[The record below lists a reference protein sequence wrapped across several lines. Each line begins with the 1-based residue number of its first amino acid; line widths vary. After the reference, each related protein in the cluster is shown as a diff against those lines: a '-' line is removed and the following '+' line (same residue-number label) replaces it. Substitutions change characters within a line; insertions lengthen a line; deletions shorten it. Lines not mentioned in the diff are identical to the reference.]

1 MCGIAGVWNL
11 NNRLVVL
18 NELEKFTDSLRHRGP
33 DGSGYTLYDNDTLGL
48 GHRRLSILDLSENGK
63 QPLEYLNNRYSIT
76 FNGEIY
82 NFIEL
87 KKILVSEGYNF
98 KSESDTEVILAAY
111 DFWGK
116 DCLKKFNGMWAFAI
130 WDDFKKKLFLSR
142 DRFGV
147 KPLHYIYKQNDFFA
161 FASETIAFKH
171 LSNYKREFDVQL
183 LSRSILSFSSIEAF
197 GYTIFNDVTQLLP
210 GHYIEIEKGQKPV
223 QIKWWS
229 TLDNLVTFPTNYE
242 DQVAYFKEIFE
253 DACRLRMRSD
263 VPLASALSGGVD
275 SSAVYCMLY
284 HLMNDNSIQKERLP
298 SNWQKAF
305 VATFPNTKVDER
317 HYAEEV
323 IKFTNGKAKYLIPDY
338 TNLISDIEK
347 GTILFDG
354 ISGGPIICLTDV
366 YKGMRQDNI
375 IVSMDGHGVD
385 EMMYGYRN
393 SVYSAMRTAIEQNDP
408 AAIGLKETYLDILFP
423 EERKEKQAAIEALFN
438 SNNRQKK
445 FIYKKLSAL
454 KHQLFPSKK
463 INGLSPLNGHEFLI
477 EQEIKSLPYFS
488 EDFFNEKNRE
498 TKESIIYNHFHYDE
512 LPYNLRDFDRGSM
525 QHGIEI
531 RMPFMDYRLVSFI
544 FSIPQ
549 QSKIGG
555 GFTKRILRDSM
566 KGIMPEIIRNRKLKI
581 GLGSPMVEWFN
592 GPMAEFLYDE
602 VNSLEFQQSS
612 IFEGKKLSEWA
623 LSKAKNKTWSD
634 VDCSLFWPY
643 LNAHILIKNNK

>member
-11 NNRLVVL
+11 NNKLVEL
-18 NELEKFTDSLRHRGP
+18 NELEKFTDSLIHRGP
-33 DGSGYTLYDNDTLGL
+33 DGSGYSLYDNETLGL

-76 FNGEIY
+76 YNGEIY

-87 KKILVSEGYNF
+87 KKILLSEGYNF

-130 WDDFKKKLFLSR
+130 WDNFKKKLFLSR

-161 FASETIAFKH
+161 FASETIAFKY
-171 LSNYKREFDVQL
+171 LSNFKREFDTQL

-197 GYTIFNDVTQLLP
+197 GYTIFKDVTQLLP
-210 GHYIEIEKGQKPV
+210 GHYIEIKKGQKPV

-229 TLDNLVTFPTNYE
+229 TLNNLVTFPTNYE

-253 DACRLRMRSD
+253 DACRIRMRSD

-275 SSAVYCMLY
+275 SSAVYCMLH

-323 IKFTNGKAKYLIPDY
+323 IKFTNGNAKYLIPDY
-338 TNLISDIEK
+338 TKLISDIEK

-366 YKGMRQDNI
+366 YKGMRADKI

-393 SVYSAMRTAIEQNDP
+393 SVFSAMRMAIEHNDP
-408 AAIGLKETYLDILFP
+408 SAMALKETYLDILFP
-423 EERKEKQAAIEALFN
+423 EERKEKQATIEALFN
-438 SNNRQKK
+438 SKNRQYPV
-445 FIYKKLSAL
+445 YKKLRAV
-454 KHQLFPSKK
+454 KHHLFPPKK
-463 INGLSPLNGHEFLI
+463 VNGLSPINSHDFLK
-477 EQEIKSLPYFS
+477 EQEIRSIPYIS
-488 EDFFNEKNRE
+488 DDFYREKNRE

-592 GPMAEFLYDE
+592 GPMSEFLQDE
-602 VNSLEFQQSS
+602 INSLEFQQST

-623 LSKAKNKTWSD
+623 LSKAKNKRWSD

>member
-1 MCGIAGVWNL
+1 M
-11 NNRLVVL
+11 
-18 NELEKFTDSLRHRGP
+18 
-33 DGSGYTLYDNDTLGL
+33 
-48 GHRRLSILDLSENGK
+48 
-63 QPLEYLNNRYSIT
+63 
-76 FNGEIY
+76 
-82 NFIEL
+82 
-87 KKILVSEGYNF
+87 
-98 KSESDTEVILAAY
+98 
-111 DFWGK
+111 
-116 DCLKKFNGMWAFAI
+116 
-130 WDDFKKKLFLSR
+130 
-142 DRFGV
+142 
-147 KPLHYIYKQNDFFA
+147 
-161 FASETIAFKH
+161 
-171 LSNYKREFDVQL
+171 
-183 LSRSILSFSSIEAF
+183 
-197 GYTIFNDVTQLLP
+197 P

-253 DACRLRMRSD
+253 DACRIRMRSD

-275 SSAVYCMLY
+275 SSAVYCMLH

-323 IKFTNGKAKYLIPDY
+323 IKFTNGNAKYLIPDY

-366 YKGMRQDNI
+366 YKGMRADKI

-393 SVYSAMRTAIEQNDP
+393 SVFSAMRMAIEQNDP
-408 AAIGLKETYLDILFP
+408 SAMALKETYLDILFP
-423 EERKEKQAAIEALFN
+423 EERKEKQATIEALFN
-438 SNNRQKK
+438 SKNRQNPV
-445 FIYKKLSAL
+445 YKKLRAV
-454 KHQLFPSKK
+454 KHHLFPPKK
-463 INGLSPLNGHEFLI
+463 VNGLSPINSHDFLK
-477 EQEIKSLPYFS
+477 EQEIRSIPYIS
-488 EDFFNEKNRE
+488 DDFYREKNRE

-592 GPMAEFLYDE
+592 GPMSEFLQDE
-602 VNSLEFQQSS
+602 INSLEFQQST

>member
-1 MCGIAGVWNL
+1 MCGIAGVWNFNDKIIEL
-11 NNRLVVL
+11 ND
-18 NELEKFTDSLRHRGP
+18 LERFTDSLTHRGP
-33 DGSGYTLYDNDTLGL
+33 DGSGYTLYNNKTLGL

-63 QPLEYLNNRYSIT
+63 QPLEYLNGRYSIT

-87 KKILVSEGYNF
+87 KRILQKEGYTF
-98 KSESDTEVILAAY
+98 QSESDTEVILAAY

-130 WDDFKKKLFLSR
+130 WDNSKKRLFLSR

-161 FASETIAFKH
+161 FASETIAFKY
-171 LSNYKREFDVQL
+171 LSNFKREFDTQL

-197 GYTIFNDVTQLLP
+197 GYTIFKDVTQLLP

-253 DACRLRMRSD
+253 DACRIRMRSD

-275 SSAVYCMLY
+275 SSAVYCMLH

-317 HYAEEV
+317 HFAEEV
-323 IKFTNGKAKYLIPDY
+323 IKFTKGNAKYLVPDY
-338 TNLISDIEK
+338 SQLINDIEQ

-366 YKGMRQDNI
+366 YKGMRADNI
-375 IVSMDGHGVD
+375 VVSMDGHGVD

-393 SVYSAMRTAIEQNDP
+393 SVFSALIKAIENQDP
-408 AAIGLKETYLDILFP
+408 LANELRETYLGILFENER
-423 EERKEKQAAIEALFN
+423 EEKTPFIDELFKKQN
-438 SNNRQKK
+438 KQNR
-445 FIYKKLSAL
+445 IYRNLKAL
-454 KHQLFPSKK
+454 KNLLLKSKK
-463 INGLSPLNGHEFLI
+463 VNGLPKINSFDWLYEK
-477 EQEIKSLPYFS
+477 EIKSLPYLT
-488 EDFFNEKNRE
+488 EDFFGEKNRA

-549 QSKIGG
+549 TSKLGG

-566 KGIMPEIIRNRKLKI
+566 KGIMPEAIRNRKLKI
-581 GLGSPMVEWFN
+581 GLGSPMKEWFN
-592 GPMAEFLYDE
+592 GPLGEFIMDE
-602 VNSLEFQQSS
+602 VNSINFQQSS
-612 IFEGKKLSEWA
+612 IFDGKKIGDWTAE
-623 LSKAKNKTWSD
+623 KHKKNSWTEN
-634 VDCSLFWPY
+634 DCSLFWPY
-643 LNAHILIKNNK
+643 LNAHILIKNNQ